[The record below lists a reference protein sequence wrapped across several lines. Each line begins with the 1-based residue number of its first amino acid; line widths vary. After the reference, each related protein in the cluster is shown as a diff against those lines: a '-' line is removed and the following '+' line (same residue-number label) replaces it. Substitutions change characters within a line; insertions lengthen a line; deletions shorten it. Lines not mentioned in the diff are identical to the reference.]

1 MKAQPAMSSSDKTAP
16 WDGLA
21 GVRRLAAAFTALL
34 KPRPSPASPDELT
47 ERERRRIRA
56 AQIDS
61 VTRMTPFT
69 MAINVCNALL
79 VVATFWNS
87 GSNFFLVGWLLA
99 IVLIAVMAIASWLRI
114 RRNKPKEASPRGLS
128 RMTVQAF
135 LLALVWGVVPIVLFP
150 GSAPIYQLILA
161 CLMTGM
167 IAGGAFSLSTV
178 PRAGLAYTWT
188 MSVASAVALLLSE
201 GEVYAVTAVFLLLY
215 TIFLSRNLVSH
226 GNLFVDNLCSK
237 MELQRQTD
245 IISLLLKDFQANS
258 ADWLWQTDTDGHLVS
273 IPERFA
279 EAAQL
284 PLNLLRGATL
294 ADVLELLCPDDHD
307 TVAKITATLAGGAPL
322 RDISIQVVAGG
333 KPRCWSISAKP
344 VHDHDGRFAGY
355 RGVCRDVTERWRA
368 ERAEAENRAKSEFLA
383 MMSHEI
389 RTPMNGVLGLANM
402 LLETRLD
409 PEQHHAVSV
418 IRDSGDNLQRIL
430 NDILDL
436 SKLEAGRFQFET
448 VDFSVVAITEAVSA
462 VIGPMAR
469 NKGLTLEIDIADNL
483 PKALSGDGARI
494 RQVLINL
501 ASNAVKFTERGGVTI
516 KVTCT
521 EAGDKMVSVEW
532 RVSDTGIGIAED
544 RVGMLFSDFAQADV
558 TINRRFGGTGLGLA
572 ISRRI
577 VEQMGGAIGVDS
589 VHGQGSTFHFRLK
602 LPVSDRLISDHR
614 LDRVGADDLRMRIAM
629 LGRPLRVLIA
639 EDDRTNQLVV
649 TKMLQEFEAEIR
661 LVEDGVQA
669 VEALAEARYDIVLMD
684 LRMPN
689 MDGLAATR
697 AIRAHGRKYAVLPI
711 IALTANAFPED
722 VTQCREAGMNDFL
735 AKPLR
740 KPALVAAILRALRG
754 GAKAFVLPAVEPI
767 TPAPPLA
774 INGVGNGLGNG
785 HGSSQPNGRR
795 ALQQLSDEIG
805 HDQVQQMI
813 ELFVSETA
821 RRAGEMQRF
830 AEGDDREAISL
841 EAHSIKGGA
850 RLLGLPEIADLACT
864 IETQSA
870 EIAAP
875 ELRALGGQ
883 LEAALQRA
891 EQELR
896 QETLQHC

>member
-1 MKAQPAMSSSDKTAP
+1 
-16 WDGLA
+16 
-21 GVRRLAAAFTALL
+21 
-34 KPRPSPASPDELT
+34 
-47 ERERRRIRA
+47 
-56 AQIDS
+56 
-61 VTRMTPFT
+61 
-69 MAINVCNALL
+69 
-79 VVATFWNS
+79 
-87 GSNFFLVGWLLA
+87 
-99 IVLIAVMAIASWLRI
+99 
-114 RRNKPKEASPRGLS
+114 
-128 RMTVQAF
+128 
-135 LLALVWGVVPIVLFP
+135 
-150 GSAPIYQLILA
+150 
-161 CLMTGM
+161 
-167 IAGGAFSLSTV
+167 
-178 PRAGLAYTWT
+178 
-188 MSVASAVALLLSE
+188 
-201 GEVYAVTAVFLLLY
+201 
-215 TIFLSRNLVSH
+215 
-226 GNLFVDNLCSK
+226 
-237 MELQRQTD
+237 
-245 IISLLLKDFQANS
+245 
-258 ADWLWQTDTDGHLVS
+258 
-273 IPERFA
+273 
-279 EAAQL
+279 
-284 PLNLLRGATL
+284 
-294 ADVLELLCPDDHD
+294 
-307 TVAKITATLAGGAPL
+307 
-322 RDISIQVVAGG
+322 
-333 KPRCWSISAKP
+333 
-344 VHDHDGRFAGY
+344 
-355 RGVCRDVTERWRA
+355 
-368 ERAEAENRAKSEFLA
+368 

-402 LLETRLD
+402 LLETKLD

-448 VDFSVVAITEAVSA
+448 VDFSVVAMTEAVTA

-483 PKALSGDGARI
+483 PKALSGDAARI

-516 KVTCT
+516 KVTCS
-521 EAGDKMVSVEW
+521 ADSDKMVSVDW

-558 TINRRFGGTGLGLA
+558 TIIGGTGLGLA

-589 VHGQGSTFHFRLK
+589 VHGQGSTFYFRLQ

-669 VEALAEARYDIVLMD
+669 VEALEEAKYDIVLMD

-689 MDGLAATR
+689 MDGLAATK
-697 AIRAHGRKYAVLPI
+697 AIRAHGGQYAVLPI

-722 VTQCREAGMNDFL
+722 VTQCREAGMSDFL

-754 GAKAFVLPAVEPI
+754 GAKAFALPVADRI
-767 TPAPPLA
+767 AS
-774 INGVGNGLGNG
+774 
-785 HGSSQPNGRR
+785 GSPQLQIKGPVTSQHPGRR

-850 RLLGLPEIADLACT
+850 RLLGLPEIADLART
-864 IETQSA
+864 IESQSA
-870 EIAAP
+870 EIAAD
-875 ELRALGGQ
+875 ELRALGDQ

-891 EQELR
+891 EQDLR
-896 QETLQHC
+896 QQVLQHC

>member
-1 MKAQPAMSSSDKTAP
+1 M
-16 WDGLA
+16 
-21 GVRRLAAAFTALL
+21 

-87 GSNFFLVGWLLA
+87 GSIFFLIGWLLA

-850 RLLGLPEIADLACT
+850 RLLGLPEIADLART
-864 IETQSA
+864 IESRSA
-870 EIAAP
+870 EIAAD

>member
-87 GSNFFLVGWLLA
+87 GSIFFLIGWLLA

-850 RLLGLPEIADLACT
+850 RLLGLPEIADLART
-864 IETQSA
+864 IESRSA
-870 EIAAP
+870 EIAAD

>member
-1 MKAQPAMSSSDKTAP
+1 MKAPPAMSTSDKSVP
-16 WDGLA
+16 LA
-21 GVRRLAAAFTALL
+21 GPAGISRLTAGVAALL
-34 KPRPSPASPDELT
+34 KSGPAQESAEELS

-87 GSNFFLVGWLLA
+87 GSNGFLISWLLA
-99 IVLIAVMAIASWLRI
+99 IVLIAVMAIGSWQRI
-114 RRNKPKEASPRGLS
+114 RRNKPKEASRRGLT

-150 GSAPIYQLILA
+150 SAPPIYQLILA

-188 MSVASAVALLLSE
+188 LSLASAGALLLCD

-215 TIFLSRNLVSH
+215 TTFLSRNLTSH
-226 GNLFVDNLCSK
+226 GHLFVDNLCSK

-258 ADWLWQTDTDGHLVS
+258 ADWLWQTDTDGRLVS
-273 IPERFA
+273 IPDRFA

-294 ADVLELLCPDDHD
+294 TDVLALLCPDDQE
-307 TVAKITATLAGGAPL
+307 TATRITATLAQGVPL
-322 RDISIQVVAGG
+322 HDVSIQVVAGG

-402 LLETRLD
+402 LLETKLD

-448 VDFSVVAITEAVSA
+448 VDFSAVAMTEAVSA

-483 PKALSGDGARI
+483 PKALSGDVARI

-516 KVTCT
+516 KVTCS
-521 EAGDKMVSVEW
+521 ADSDKMVSVDW

-558 TINRRFGGTGLGLA
+558 SINRRFGGTGLGLA

-589 VHGQGSTFHFRLK
+589 VHGQGSTFYFRLQ

-669 VEALAEARYDIVLMD
+669 VEALEEAKYDIVLMD

-689 MDGLAATR
+689 MDGLAATK
-697 AIRAHGRKYAVLPI
+697 AIRAHGGQYAVLPI

-722 VTQCREAGMNDFL
+722 VTQCREAGMSDFL

-754 GAKAFVLPAVEPI
+754 GAKAFALPVADRI
-767 TPAPPLA
+767 APEAPQLQ
-774 INGVGNGLGNG
+774 IKGPVT
-785 HGSSQPNGRR
+785 SQHPGRR

-850 RLLGLPEIADLACT
+850 RLLGLPEIADLART
-864 IETQSA
+864 IESQSA
-870 EIAAP
+870 EIAAD
-875 ELRALGGQ
+875 ELRALGDQ

-891 EQELR
+891 EQDLR
-896 QETLQHC
+896 QQVLQHC

>member
-1 MKAQPAMSSSDKTAP
+1 M
-16 WDGLA
+16 
-21 GVRRLAAAFTALL
+21 
-34 KPRPSPASPDELT
+34 
-47 ERERRRIRA
+47 
-56 AQIDS
+56 
-61 VTRMTPFT
+61 
-69 MAINVCNALL
+69 
-79 VVATFWNS
+79 
-87 GSNFFLVGWLLA
+87 
-99 IVLIAVMAIASWLRI
+99 
-114 RRNKPKEASPRGLS
+114 
-128 RMTVQAF
+128 
-135 LLALVWGVVPIVLFP
+135 LFR
-150 GSAPIYQLILA
+150 S
-161 CLMTGM
+161 
-167 IAGGAFSLSTV
+167 
-178 PRAGLAYTWT
+178 
-188 MSVASAVALLLSE
+188 
-201 GEVYAVTAVFLLLY
+201 
-215 TIFLSRNLVSH
+215 SRNLASH
-226 GNLFVDNLCSK
+226 GHLFVDNLCSK

-258 ADWLWQTDTDGHLVS
+258 ADWLWQTDTDGRLVS
-273 IPERFA
+273 IPDRFA

-294 ADVLELLCPDDHD
+294 TDVLALLCPDDQE
-307 TVAKITATLAGGAPL
+307 TATRITATLAQGTPL
-322 RDISIQVVAGG
+322 HDVAIQVVAGG

-402 LLETRLD
+402 LLETKLD

-448 VDFSVVAITEAVSA
+448 VDFSAVAMTEAVSA

-483 PKALSGDGARI
+483 PKALSGDAARI

-516 KVTCT
+516 KVTCS
-521 EAGDKMVSVEW
+521 ADSDNIVSVDW

-589 VHGQGSTFHFRLK
+589 VHGQGSTFYFRLQ

-669 VEALAEARYDIVLMD
+669 VEALEEAKYDIVLMD

-689 MDGLAATR
+689 MDGLAATK
-697 AIRAHGRKYAVLPI
+697 AIRAHGGQYAVLPI

-722 VTQCREAGMNDFL
+722 VTQCREAGMSDFL

-754 GAKAFVLPAVEPI
+754 GAKAFALPVADRI
-767 TPAPPLA
+767 AP
-774 INGVGNGLGNG
+774 
-785 HGSSQPNGRR
+785 GSPQLQIKGPVTSQHPGRR

-821 RRAGEMQRF
+821 RRAAEMQRF

-850 RLLGLPEIADLACT
+850 RLLGLPELADLART
-864 IETQSA
+864 IESQSA
-870 EIAAP
+870 EIAAD
-875 ELRALGGQ
+875 ELRALGDQ
-883 LEAALQRA
+883 LAAALQRA
-891 EQELR
+891 EPELR
-896 QETLQHC
+896 QEALQYCSPACGLDAGRALAG